1 MPGDS
6 GALAL
11 RISAPHHTHTTA
23 NVNSLRLSE
32 SSMNVSNL
40 PV

>member
-11 RISAPHHTHTTA
+11 RISAPHQTQTTA
-23 NVNSLRLSE
+23 NVNSLCLSE
-32 SSMNVSNL
+32 SSMNI
-40 PV
+40 